1 MIAGV
6 RVSVIVSAYNEQETI
21 LESLTE
27 VKLGQNV
34 GKGAAIKAGLDQAS
48 MDFILFQDA
57 DMEYLPKQYKKLF
70 EPIRKHNADLV
81 MSSRFA
87 APDYTCVVY
96 LWKKWVTTL
105 SYFWLI
111 FLIILHLLIFI
122 VVTC

>member
-1 MIAGV
+1 LIAGV

-57 DMEYLPKQYKKLF
+57 DMEYLPKQ
-70 EPIRKHNADLV
+70 
-81 MSSRFA
+81 
-87 APDYTCVVY
+87 
-96 LWKKWVTTL
+96 
-105 SYFWLI
+105 
-111 FLIILHLLIFI
+111 
-122 VVTC
+122 